1 MTALRQDVARLY
13 REVCARG
20 LNVGSSGNVSAR
32 AGLGMIITPSG
43 VRGDTVDP
51 ADLVRMDFAGGHE
64 GPLAPSSEWAMHAAI
79 YRADPAARVVVHTHS
94 DAATAWG
101 ALGLCGWRPMPC
113 SAHANWRIMRWRRS
127 TGGGRACWP
136 IMA

>member
-64 GPLAPSSEWAMHAAI
+64 GPPSAGDRTTSSDVGGAPALTESSC
-79 YRADPAARVVVHTHS
+79 PA
-94 DAATAWG
+94 
-101 ALGLCGWRPMPC
+101 
-113 SAHANWRIMRWRRS
+113 
-127 TGGGRACWP
+127 
-136 IMA
+136 